1 MAKLSTTPSSVARAS
16 AASKPRLWASKQ
28 GQDWIIRVGATAIAL
43 IGVLIILFPL
53 GWMISTSLKTRIES
67 IQIPPTVFPDVPQ
80 WNNYY
85 EALVR
90 IAPFGRYFYNTM
102 FYALSVMFAELLS
115 CSFIAYGFA
124 RLRAP
129 GKNYL
134 FLLVLAT
141 MMMPGWVTLIPQYI
155 LFSKIHWLNSYKPLI
170 IPHFFG
176 SAYLI
181 FLLRQFYKTLP
192 KDYEEAAIID
202 GANYLGIWA
211 RIFLPLSLP
220 ALGAVAILSF
230 MFHYQDYTG
239 PLIYINDQLK
249 YPISIGL
256 QQFQAPFGGTAFN
269 LLMAASLASIIPPI
283 IVFFIA
289 QRYFIQGIVV
299 SGVKG

>member
-1 MAKLSTTPSSVARAS
+1 MAKLSTSTQVAGQAQVTRRS
-16 AASKPRLWASKQ
+16 LWASKK
-28 GQDWIIRVGATAIAL
+28 GQDQIIRAVAITICIL
-43 IGVLIILFPL
+43 GVIIILFPL

-67 IQIPPTVFPDVPQ
+67 IQIPPTVFPEVPQ
-80 WNNYY
+80 WQNYPD
-85 EALVR
+85 ALVK
-90 IAPFGRYFYNTM
+90 IAPFGRYFLNTM
-102 FYALSVMFAELLS
+102 FYALSVMIAELLS

-141 MMMPGWVTLIPQYI
+141 MMLPSWVTLIPQYI
-155 LFSKIHWLNSYKPLI
+155 MFSKIHWLNSYKPLI
-170 IPHFFG
+170 IPHLFG

-181 FLLRQFYKTLP
+181 FLLRQFYRTLP

-202 GANYLGIWA
+202 GANYLRIWM
-211 RIFLPLSLP
+211 RIFIPLSLP

-249 YPISIGL
+249 YPVSIGL

-269 LLMAASLASIIPPI
+269 LLMAASIATVIPPI
-283 IVFFIA
+283 IVFFVA

>member
-1 MAKLSTTPSSVARAS
+1 MATQTTSPAARPAP
-16 AASKPRLWASKQ
+16 ALHRGAWASKQ
-28 GQDWIIRVGATAIAL
+28 RQELIIRSLATL
-43 IGVLIILFPL
+43 LCLLGLVVILFPL
-53 GWMISTSLKTRIES
+53 AWMISTSLKTRLEVLKLPPNW
-67 IQIPPTVFPDVPQ
+67 IPAVPQ
-80 WNNYY
+80 WDNYRV
-85 EALVR
+85 ALTVN
-90 IAPFGRYFYNTM
+90 PFGRYFINTM
-102 FYALSVMFAELLS
+102 FYACSVMLAELLS

-129 GKNYL
+129 GKNWL

-141 MMMPGWVTLIPQYI
+141 MMLPTWTTLIPQYI
-155 LFSKIHWLNSYKPLI
+155 LFSAFGWIDTYKPLI

-181 FLLRQFYKTLP
+181 FLLRQFYRGLP

-211 RIFLPLSLP
+211 RIILPLSLP

-230 MFHYQDYTG
+230 MFHYQDFGG
-239 PLIYINDQLK
+239 PLIYIHSIRN
-249 YPISIGL
+249 YPVSIGL
-256 QQFQAPFGGTAFN
+256 QQFNTPFGGTPFH
-269 LLMAASLASIIPPI
+269 LLMAASLVTIIPPI